1 MIRMVNYNTVKLVE
15 VTHISSSRKNV
26 LCTSIDV
33 RIGDVVVYEK
43 ESHTISNL
51 KRKGFGTI
59 PMHVGIVTEVNLE
72 PDPSVT
78 NWVVSV
84 VDTRE
89 LLRSMLELHNVKKQ
103 LDIKKQQFQELEML
117 RLMAE
122 HDAETAELLE
132 RYNRLS
138 AMPTPTE
145 LTD

>member
-1 MIRMVNYNTVKLVE
+1 MVNYNTVKLVE

-43 ESHTISNL
+43 ESHTIRNL
-51 KRKGFGTI
+51 KHKGFDTI

-89 LLRSMLELHNVKKQ
+89 LLERRKSMLELHNAK
-103 LDIKKQQFQELEML
+103 
-117 RLMAE
+117 
-122 HDAETAELLE
+122 
-132 RYNRLS
+132 S
-138 AMPTPTE
+138 S
-145 LTD
+145 LTLKSSSSKNLKC